1 MKAWENTLKSVEL
14 TNEQLNT
21 LVCYILMT
29 TNYRERER
37 EAWKSLAQE
46 TDENGQP
53 KFKNAQSNYEYF
65 KELETKL
72 EEIKTILDR

>member
-1 MKAWENTLKSVEL
+1 MKNNKQPVEL
-14 TNEQLNT
+14 TADQLNT

-46 TDENGQP
+46 TDENGQI

-65 KELETKL
+65 TNLETEL
-72 EEIKTILDR
+72 TEIRKILDKAY

>member
-1 MKAWENTLKSVEL
+1 MKNNKKPVEL
-14 TNEQLNT
+14 TADQLNT

-46 TDENGQP
+46 TDENGQI

-65 KELETKL
+65 TNLETEL
-72 EEIKTILDR
+72 TEIRKILDKAY